1 MATGNL
7 DRSGPRKTTVPNIVG
22 QTRANAITAL
32 QNVGLALGSES
43 TTDTSNS
50 GIDTQVISQGVASGS
65 VVLRGS
71 SVGISRYNYVY
82 PGFGFYGGFYFGF
95 YFGFGF
101 YGGFYGGF
109 GFSFNHDY
117 SVAPDTMV
125 RTPDG
130 LVRAED
136 VQVGDR
142 LYSLNI
148 EELGTDADAV
158 LLAAMSGS
166 LAWESGTFTSL
177 GLVETEVTSIARAT
191 VDQLFIVNGD
201 LFSPSHY
208 ILVKRNDTYTLTR
221 ADSLE
226 PSDLVYDGSVN
237 DWEPI
242 LAYESVPLTSGT
254 EVISLRCEPYDLF
267 FTEHMLTWNGIGP
280 ND

>member
-1 MATGNL
+1 
-7 DRSGPRKTTVPNIVG
+7 
-22 QTRANAITAL
+22 
-32 QNVGLALGSES
+32 
-43 TTDTSNS
+43 
-50 GIDTQVISQGVASGS
+50 
-65 VVLRGS
+65 
-71 SVGISRYNYVY
+71 
-82 PGFGFYGGFYFGF
+82 
-95 YFGFGF
+95 
-101 YGGFYGGF
+101 
-109 GFSFNHDY
+109 
-117 SVAPDTMV
+117 MV
-125 RTPDG
+125 RTPEG

-148 EELGTDADAV
+148 EELGTDADAA

-166 LAWESGTFTSL
+166 LAWESDSFTSL
-177 GLVETEVTSIARAT
+177 GLVETEVTSIARST
-191 VDQLFIVNGD
+191 VDELYIVNGD

-208 ILVKRNDTYTLTR
+208 ILVRRNDVYTLTR

-242 LAYESVPLTSGT
+242 LTYESVPLTSGT

-280 ND
+280 EDA